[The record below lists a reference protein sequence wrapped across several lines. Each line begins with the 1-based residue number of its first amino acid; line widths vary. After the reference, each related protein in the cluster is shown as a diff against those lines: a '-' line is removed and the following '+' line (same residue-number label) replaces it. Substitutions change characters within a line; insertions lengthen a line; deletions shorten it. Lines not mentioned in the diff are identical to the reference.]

1 MRYGFFGGSFD
12 PPHLGHTL
20 ACLWAL
26 ETEEVDRVLMV
37 PVARHPFGK
46 AFSAS
51 FADRA
56 EMCRLATSR
65 LGNAVEVSTIEGRRE
80 GVSYTIDT
88 LRALRAEDPKADFRL
103 IAGSDVIG
111 DLPKWREGGEVLRLA
126 PPLELPRPIAGE
138 RFADRPGALPPISS
152 TQAREALLAEDPLA
166 ESLLSAAVRRYIR
179 THGLYTP
186 QQGASR

>member
-26 ETEEVDRVLMV
+26 ETEEIDRVLLV

-46 AFSAS
+46 KFGATFEQ
-51 FADRA
+51 RL
-56 EMCRLATSR
+56 EMCRLAVAR
-65 LGNAVEVSTIEGRRE
+65 LGGAVDVCPIEGER
-80 GVSYTIDT
+80 GGINYTIDT
-88 LRALRAEDPKADFRL
+88 LKALKKRHPDDAFRL
-103 IAGSDVIG
+103 IAGSDVVR

-126 PPLELPRPIAGE
+126 PPLELPRPFAQE

-152 TQAREALLAEDPLA
+152 TRAREALLAQDALA
-166 ESLLSAAVRRYIR
+166 ELLLSASVRRYIAR
-179 THGLYTP
+179 HRLYRSDVA
-186 QQGASR
+186 G